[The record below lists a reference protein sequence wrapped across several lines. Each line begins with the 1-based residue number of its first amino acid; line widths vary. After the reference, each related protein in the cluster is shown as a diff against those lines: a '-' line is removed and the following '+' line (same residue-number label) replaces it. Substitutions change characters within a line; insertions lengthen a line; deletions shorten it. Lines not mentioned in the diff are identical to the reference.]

1 MQLDVFVHGDF
12 ELIVKRLAAKDL
24 KRLGITSEI
33 PRKVCSLGTKN
44 AVRVLTGAS
53 EIWCI
58 SCAATINKRQ
68 KTGEKQ
74 RLSELDWRNVDQGHV
89 YL

>member
-1 MQLDVFVHGDF
+1 MKGQGQRQKTNQFLQLFLFMQLDVFVHGDF
-12 ELIVKRLAAKDL
+12 ELIVKRLATKDL

-53 EIWCI
+53 EI
-58 SCAATINKRQ
+58 
-68 KTGEKQ
+68 
-74 RLSELDWRNVDQGHV
+74 
-89 YL
+89 